1 MRIGSLFSG
10 GVGGLDLAV
19 EAAFDASTAW
29 QLDLVGADVRARHWP
44 DALQVT
50 ADVTTVDP
58 ADLPRVDILCGG
70 FACQDLS
77 CAGLQA
83 GLDDGAKTGP
93 TYRALMHFT
102 KAQQPQFVVMENV
115 PALLSQWQARLERDW
130 HALGY
135 GLTWLPCQAMDAGA
149 PHRRARV
156 FVVAERGA
164 FGRGVVAVPTH
175 GRWRPDSHPWPTP
188 RACDDRSPNPRADR
202 VPGQEG
208 LAACLKP
215 HPAHP
220 WPTPTAANP
229 NEGEDVRS
237 RTARRDRQKALKRG
251 IGTPLGVAVALSALP
266 WSTPCATDYKSPSAP
281 GQRRG
286 QLGANLFD
294 GERGRRLSPDWVELL
309 QGVPVGW
316 TNPAGPRLHAADHQG
331 WPRGWWGPE
340 GSWWPG
346 YDYEPARTYP
356 DPENGGPR
364 TIRGRPARLRA
375 LGNAVV
381 WQQALLALRAW
392 AAPVEQLRMFA

>member
-70 FACQDLS
+70 FSCVDLS
-77 CAGLQA
+77 CAGGQA
-83 GLDDGAKTGP
+83 GLDEGAKTGP
-93 TYRALMHFT
+93 TYRALMHFA
-102 KAQQPQFVVMENV
+102 KVQQPQFVVMENV

-164 FGRGVVAVPTH
+164 FGRGVVDVPPQ
-175 GRWRPDSHPWPTP
+175 GRWVPDAVPWPTP
-188 RACDDRSPNPRADR
+188 SASDAAGSRTLP
-202 VPGQEG
+202 PGTTSTGRKPDGTKGQVG
-208 LAACLKP
+208 LNNAVC
-215 HPAHP
+215 
-220 WPTPTAANP
+220 WPSPTARDSQASGTSPEAQAN
-229 NEGEDVRS
+229 GWHTLTDAAVR
-237 RTARRDRQKALKRG
+237 
-251 IGTPLGVAVALSALP
+251 SALP
-266 WSTPCATDYKSPSAP
+266 WATPTATDIKTPA
-281 GQRRG
+281 GFERDHQ
-286 QLGANLFD
+286 QLTAM
-294 GERGRRLSPDWVELL
+294 RGRRLSPDWVESLM
-309 QGVPVGW
+309 GVPVGW
-316 TNPAGPRLHAADHQG
+316 TNPTGPRLHAADHQG

-356 DPENGGPR
+356 DHENGGPR
-364 TIRGRPARLRA
+364 IIRGRPARLRA

-381 WQQALLALRAW
+381 WQQALLALRTW
-392 AAPVEQLRMFA
+392 AAPVEQMRMFA